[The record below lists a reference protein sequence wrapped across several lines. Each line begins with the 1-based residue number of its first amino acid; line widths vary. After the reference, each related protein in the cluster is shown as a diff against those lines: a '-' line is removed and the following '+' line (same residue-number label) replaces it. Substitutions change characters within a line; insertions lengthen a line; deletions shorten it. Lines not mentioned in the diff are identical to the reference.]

1 MDGDI
6 VEQGVEL
13 MLFGM
18 GTVVTFLT
26 LLIIVTSIMSWVL
39 GRYFPEE
46 VQVPIISTGQI
57 PPAVGVGHNHV
68 PPIAVIA
75 AAIHQ
80 HRKRNK

>member
-18 GTVVTFLT
+18 GTVVIFLT
-26 LLIIVTSIMSWVL
+26 LLIIVTSTMSWVL
-39 GRYFPEE
+39 DRYFPDE
-46 VQVPIISTGQI
+46 VEALIMSTGPTPRAAQSR
-57 PPAVGVGHNHV
+57 V
-68 PPIAVIA
+68 PPVAVIA

-80 HRKRNK
+80 HRSKKK